1 MYRKS
6 MRSALEEARAYS
18 AVNEVKVSKGGKT
31 LSISK
36 RDVGVYQAKGWSLQE
51 ADNFRGLMMD
61 RLTKALKDKL
71 SKEGGAAGFDDLKK
85 TANKMGVVL
94 TPANLKGMPGIKQ
107 HRDGD
112 YILENKSSELI
123 NLYQIKNKTPEIEA
137 RIAKLE
143 KELKVIKRE
152 ETELEEALSLTVI
165 KKEVQKIYDTAK
177 KAGILGNTGHD
188 NFKEL
193 LKQTDRK
200 KLYRDMHKV
209 GSSFG
214 TVGKS
219 NFSTPGM
226 SGSMGD
232 KIGKQLVDLSY
243 KVNEEIVREARY
255 RVDGQL
261 SYKGIGSYDGFEM
274 IINANSEKDAED
286 KAVKELDKARDKRKI
301 GPGGGGSIDDI
312 EFEGIERTNDPLEA
326 PSTFRVSEFD
336 PSKDLEEA
344 TPVPPRDLMLT
355 YGKPGE
361 KVKAYYTKFMQD
373 LQNKA
378 HELRKKGFVVDK
390 MGLKQ
395 PMSKLRD
402 TIPEETEL
410 VEFTLAD
417 YRELESDNQHDIA
430 AKKLIDKF
438 GTSQEKSTINDIN
451 RRHAK
456 TGYISGTDFRLRT
469 MIVNRYYSRLK

>member
-6 MRSALEEARAYS
+6 MREALAEARAYT

-36 RDVGVYQAKGWSLQE
+36 KDVEVYQAKGWSLQE
-51 ADNFRGLMMD
+51 ANMKRILQ
-61 RLTKALKDKL
+61 ALQDKL
-71 SKEGGAAGFDDLKK
+71 SDEGGAAGFDDLKK
-85 TANKMGVVL
+85 TAKSMGLNL
-94 TPANLKGMPGIKQ
+94 TPAMLKDMPGIKQ

-112 YILENKSSELI
+112 YILE
-123 NLYQIKNKTPEIEA
+123 
-137 RIAKLE
+137 
-143 KELKVIKRE
+143 
-152 ETELEEALSLTVI
+152 ETE
-165 KKEVQKIYDTAK
+165 
-177 KAGILGNTGHD
+177 
-188 NFKEL
+188 
-193 LKQTDRK
+193 
-200 KLYRDMHKV
+200 
-209 GSSFG
+209 
-214 TVGKS
+214 
-219 NFSTPGM
+219 
-226 SGSMGD
+226 
-232 KIGKQLVDLSY
+232 
-243 KVNEEIVREARY
+243 
-255 RVDGQL
+255 
-261 SYKGIGSYDGFEM
+261 
-274 IINANSEKDAED
+274 
-286 KAVKELDKARDKRKI
+286 
-301 GPGGGGSIDDI
+301 
-312 EFEGIERTNDPLEA
+312 
-326 PSTFRVSEFD
+326 
-336 PSKDLEEA
+336 LEEA

-402 TIPEETEL
+402 RIPEQVEEETEL
-410 VEFTLAD
+410 VEFTLTD

-438 GTSQEKSTINDIN
+438 GTPQEKSTINDIN

>member
-51 ADNFRGLMMD
+51 VGNFHGLMMD

-152 ETELEEALSLTVI
+152 ETELEE
-165 KKEVQKIYDTAK
+165 QK
-177 KAGILGNTGHD
+177 
-188 NFKEL
+188 
-193 LKQTDRK
+193 
-200 KLYRDMHKV
+200 
-209 GSSFG
+209 
-214 TVGKS
+214 
-219 NFSTPGM
+219 
-226 SGSMGD
+226 
-232 KIGKQLVDLSY
+232 
-243 KVNEEIVREARY
+243 RY
-255 RVDGQL
+255 
-261 SYKGIGSYDGFEM
+261 
-274 IINANSEKDAED
+274 
-286 KAVKELDKARDKRKI
+286 
-301 GPGGGGSIDDI
+301 
-312 EFEGIERTNDPLEA
+312 
-326 PSTFRVSEFD
+326 
-336 PSKDLEEA
+336 
-344 TPVPPRDLMLT
+344 MLT
-355 YGKPGE
+355 YGKKGE
-361 KVKAYYTKFMQD
+361 KVKAFYSDDHSDVQK
-373 LQNKA
+373 KA
-378 HELRKKGFVVDK
+378 SELRGKGFVVDK
-390 MGLKQ
+390 MGLTQ

-402 TIPEETEL
+402 RIPEEINTDTYADSKKKMLNKEGTEL

>member
-18 AVNEVKVSKGGKT
+18 AVNEVKVSKGGRT
-31 LSISK
+31 LDISK
-36 RDVGVYQAKGWSLQE
+36 KDVGVYQAKGWSLQE
-51 ADNFRGLMMD
+51 VGNFRGLMMD

-112 YILENKSSELI
+112 YILE
-123 NLYQIKNKTPEIEA
+123 
-137 RIAKLE
+137 
-143 KELKVIKRE
+143 
-152 ETELEEALSLTVI
+152 
-165 KKEVQKIYDTAK
+165 EVVT
-177 KAGILGNTGHD
+177 
-188 NFKEL
+188 
-193 LKQTDRK
+193 
-200 KLYRDMHKV
+200 
-209 GSSFG
+209 
-214 TVGKS
+214 
-219 NFSTPGM
+219 
-226 SGSMGD
+226 
-232 KIGKQLVDLSY
+232 
-243 KVNEEIVREARY
+243 EARY

-261 SYKGIGSYDGFEM
+261 SYKGISGYDGFEVVV
-274 IINANSEKDAED
+274 NANSEKDAED
-286 KAVKELDKARDKRKI
+286 KAYDALVKARDKRKI
-301 GPGGGGSIDDI
+301 GPGGGRGLDDV
-312 EFEGIERTNDPLEA
+312 EFEGIEKTNDRLED

-402 TIPEETEL
+402 RIPEQVEEETEL

-417 YRELESDNQHDIA
+417 YKELESDNQHDIA

-438 GTSQEKSTINDIN
+438 GTPQEKSTINDIN